1 MNRREFLLDLFKKG
15 GAVACGIAG
24 FSIAEITYAKGVYYY
39 HKESGG
45 CNPATE
51 YIGDKTDYTDSNL
64 EYTAQTL
71 FVQAY
76 TPTCSGPLNTAN
88 IYYNNTID
96 TRRIRMAV
104 YTKTTSAP
112 AVEDIL
118 LSETDGEIAATTST
132 GYKSQ
137 TMTSY
142 NLAEGTTYWIAILA
156 SSAGTWYN
164 QVGNG
169 TSQRYSKLIS
179 QDTFP
184 DTLSTGGWT
193 GPTDNRMLK
202 GYITIGE

>member
-1 MNRREFLLDLFKKG
+1 MKHLLKIIPILYVIAILNLACPVYAQGPFGMLFNG
-15 GAVACGIAG
+15 QENAG
-24 FSIAEITYAKGVYYY
+24 
-39 HKESGG
+39 
-45 CNPATE
+45 CDPLTE
-51 YIGDKTDYTDSNL
+51 YIGDKTEYTDSSL

-76 TPTCSGPLNTAN
+76 TPTCSGPLNTAS

-96 TRRIRMAV
+96 TKRIRMAV
-104 YTKTTSAP
+104 YTKTTTAP
-112 AVEDIL
+112 AAEDIL
-118 LSETDGEIAATTST
+118 LSETNGEIAATTST

-169 TSQRYSKLIS
+169 DSNRYSKLIS

-184 DTLSTGGWT
+184 ATLSTGGWT

-202 GYITIGE
+202 GYITIGD